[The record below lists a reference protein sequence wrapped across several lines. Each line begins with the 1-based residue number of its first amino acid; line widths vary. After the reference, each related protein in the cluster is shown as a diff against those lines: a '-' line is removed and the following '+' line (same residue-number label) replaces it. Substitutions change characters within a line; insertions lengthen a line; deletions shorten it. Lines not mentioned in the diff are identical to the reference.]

1 MLIELK
7 DSSRSI
13 VDLSDMYVINFT
25 ARTFGDV
32 YAIIVVPK
40 GSTEGISFTYPDLNT
55 LQGDRARIKS
65 MLGLNKEEEQ
75 WEYLTI
81 IK

>member
-13 VDLSDMYVINFT
+13 VNLSDMSFINFT

-32 YAIIVVPK
+32 YAILVVPK
-40 GSTEGISFTYPDLNT
+40 GSTEGISFTYSDLNT
-55 LQGDRARIKS
+55 LQGDRARIRS
-65 MLGLNKEEEQ
+65 MLGLSKEENDENIQ
-75 WEYLTI
+75 QQ
-81 IK
+81 

>member
-13 VDLSDMYVINFT
+13 VNLSDMSVINFT

-32 YAIIVVPK
+32 YAILVVPK
-40 GSTEGISFTYPDLNT
+40 GSTEGISFIYADLNT
-55 LQGDRARIKS
+55 LQGDRARIKL

-75 WEYLTI
+75 
-81 IK
+81 